1 MPNIKSNAARARR
14 TDATAA
20 GPRSTKGAR
29 TRQRLLK
36 AAKTVFE
43 KDGFLN
49 ARISDIASTA
59 GTSHGSFYHYF
70 DSKEQ
75 IFREVAAEQEVSLLT
90 SHPMHDAV
98 PDDPIERIARG
109 NRSYLEAYR
118 AQARI
123 MRVIE
128 EVSRYDPEVNR
139 VRAARQRDFG
149 DSLARSIKRLQDDGR
164 ADKNLDPFVAAT
176 VLGGMVAK
184 IAEMMFVQHYAD
196 VDLDVLVDQITRLW
210 ASSLQIKND

>member
-1 MPNIKSNAARARR
+1 MKSNAARVRP
-14 TDATAA
+14 DAAA
-20 GPRSTKGAR
+20 GPRSSKGAR
-29 TRQRLLK
+29 TRLRLLE

-43 KDGFLN
+43 RDGFLN
-49 ARISDIASTA
+49 ARISDIASAA

-70 DSKEQ
+70 ESKEQ

-90 SHPMHDAV
+90 SQPLHESAHDPV
-98 PDDPIERIARG
+98 ERIMRG

-123 MRVIE
+123 MKVIE
-128 EVSRYDPEVNR
+128 EVSRYDPEVQR

-149 DSLARSIKRLQDDGR
+149 ESLARSIRRLQDEGL
-164 ADKNLDPFVAAT
+164 ADPGLDPVVAAT

-184 IAEMMFVQHYAD
+184 IAEMVFVQHYAD
-196 VDLDVLVDQITRLW
+196 IELDVLVEQVTRLW
-210 ASSLQIKND
+210 ASAVMVKTD